1 MQYGRVVPLFFPF
14 EDEPCSTESW
24 KVHPVDAK
32 INYDYNAQFYA
43 YNYNREYGGPI

>member
-32 INYDYNAQFYA
+32 INYDYDALTTIIESMEGRFN
-43 YNYNREYGGPI
+43 